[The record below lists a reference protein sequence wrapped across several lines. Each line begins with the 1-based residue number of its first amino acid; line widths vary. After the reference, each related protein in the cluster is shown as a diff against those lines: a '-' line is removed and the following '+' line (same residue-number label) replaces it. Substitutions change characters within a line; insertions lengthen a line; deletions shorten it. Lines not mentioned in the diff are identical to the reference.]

1 MKMKRILSSVLVI
14 AVWMILPMTLWANEV
29 IQYEFSN
36 NTDTKVYYYLGSGGN
51 SYPVVPVVDGL
62 PEGWNSDPNFD
73 ETGWSSAFEFL
84 DPPDT
89 YLKPSEFPIFNDKE
103 NNLEAQWIS
112 YAEDGINPEGNRTDG
127 IREVYLYRKTF
138 KVPAVAYDVSGEVA
152 IASDNYGWL
161 YVNGEEVLKPKDRS
175 ENDRNFESPPST
187 KFILPKL
194 WTCDNVL
201 AAEVQDGCGNCG
213 GSSIIPNGPTGT
225 IFSLTLDYEL
235 PDVEWQPPVTN
246 SGIRKNGST
255 LPLKFRLYIQ
265 DGKLIKK
272 VQYVTLAVHEGKLTE
287 QPGPVVKDWT
297 LGNSV
302 QHLRFSKGNGQY
314 IANFQTQKVEDL
326 EDGFYTASVH
336 DGCTEKVLGHIEFN
350 LVGKK
355 KEKDPKPPKP
365 KK

>member
-1 MKMKRILSSVLVI
+1 MKRIVSSVLVI
-14 AVWMILPMTLWANEV
+14 AVWLILTMTLWANEV
-29 IQYEFSN
+29 TQYEVSDR
-36 NTDTKVYYYLGSGGN
+36 DTKVSYVGLGVSTYDVEPTEGLPDGWN
-51 SYPVVPVVDGL
+51 SYPDFDG
-62 PEGWNSDPNFD
+62 G
-73 ETGWSSAFEFL
+73 GL
-84 DPPDT
+84 DWGPASLCT
-89 YLKPSEFPIFNDKE
+89 NGAYLKPLDTFPFNE
-103 NNLEAQWIS
+103 TEAKWIS
-112 YAEDGINPEGNRTDG
+112 YSGDGMGPNLDPTNGL
-127 IREVYLYRKTF
+127 REIYLYRKTF

-213 GSSIIPNGPTGT
+213 GSSIIPNGPTAT
-225 IFSLTLDYEL
+225 IFALKLDYEL

-246 SGIRKNGST
+246 LDSGRKNGST
-255 LPLKFRLYIQ
+255 LPLKFRLYTQ
-265 DGKLIKK
+265 NGKLIKK
-272 VQYVTLAVHEGKLTE
+272 GQYVTLAVHEGKLTE

>member
-1 MKMKRILSSVLVI
+1 MERERGLQMKRVVSSGLVTVVLLV
-14 AVWMILPMTLWANEV
+14 LPMTLWANEFTRYWV
-29 IQYEFSN
+29 SN
-36 NTDTKVYYYLGSGGN
+36 EEDTKVFYYESGNN
-51 SYPVVPVVDGL
+51 SKSVAPTEGL
-62 PEGWNSDPNFD
+62 PDGWNSDPYFD
-73 ETGWSSAFEFL
+73 DTEYNDWFAAYLIAPEFVPSDYL
-84 DPPDT
+84 DPT
-89 YLKPSEFPIFNDKE
+89 SETSPFDNTG
-103 NNLEAQWIS
+103 AQWIS
-112 YAEDGINPEGNRTDG
+112 IRETGEGEDFDRTDG
-127 IREVYLYRKTF
+127 TRGVYLYRQIF
-138 KVPAVAYDVSGEVA
+138 QVPAVAYNLSGKVA

-161 YVNGEEVLKPKDRS
+161 YLNGVKVLGGDLSGNGENYLA
-175 ENDRNFESPPST
+175 PST
-187 KFILPKL
+187 DTIPRMQLA
-194 WTCDNVL
+194 CDNVL
-201 AAEVQDGCGNCG
+201 AAEIQNGCQNCG
-213 GSSIIPNGPTGT
+213 EHGPTAT
-225 IFSLTLDYEL
+225 IFALKLDYEL

-255 LPLKFRLYIQ
+255 LPLKFRLYTQ

-314 IANFQTQKVEDL
+314 IANFQTQKMDDL
-326 EDGFYTASVH
+326 DDGTYTAVVH
-336 DGCTEKVLGHIEFN
+336 DGCTDEVLGYIEFD